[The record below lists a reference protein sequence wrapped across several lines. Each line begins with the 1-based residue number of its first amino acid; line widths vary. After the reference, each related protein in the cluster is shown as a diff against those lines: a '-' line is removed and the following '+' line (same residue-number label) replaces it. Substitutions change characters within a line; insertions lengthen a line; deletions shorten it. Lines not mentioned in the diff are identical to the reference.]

1 VLCYAAMNKRIH
13 FPLTTAQQ
21 RRLLFET
28 WEATGDVE
36 LACRTA
42 HVGRRTFYT
51 WKPRFLAGGYG
62 ALDHF
67 PSRAPKRTRRTPE
80 PIAQRVI
87 VLRQQHGEWGKQRLA
102 DELAKANGWAP
113 LLSPNTIKRILRDA
127 GLWKTTQVPRKKG
140 A

>member
-1 VLCYAAMNKRIH
+1 MNKRIH

-28 WEATGDVE
+28 WQATGDVE
-36 LACRTA
+36 AACRTA

-51 WKPRFLAGGYG
+51 WKPRFLAGGFA

-67 PSRAPKRTRRTPE
+67 PSRAPKHTRRTPE
-80 PIAQRVI
+80 PVAAQVIA
-87 VLRQQHGEWGKQRLA
+87 LRQLHPDWGKQRLA
-102 DELAKANGWAP
+102 DELAKTNGWAP
-113 LLSPNTIKRILRDA
+113 LVSPNTIKRILRDA
-127 GLWKTTQVPRKKG
+127 SLWDRSGATAKKG

>member
-1 VLCYAAMNKRIH
+1 MNKRIH

-28 WEATGDVE
+28 WQATGDVD

-67 PSRAPKRTRRTPE
+67 PSRAPKHTRRTPE
-80 PIAQRVI
+80 PIAAQVI
-87 VLRQQHGEWGKQRLA
+87 ALRQLHPDWGKQRLA
-102 DELAKANGWAP
+102 DELAKSNHWVP
-113 LLSPNTIKRILRDA
+113 LVSPNTIKRILRDA
-127 GLWKTTQVPRKKG
+127 GLWDSSEVPAKKG
-140 A
+140 L

>member
-1 VLCYAAMNKRIH
+1 MNKRIH

-36 LACRTA
+36 QACRTA

-51 WKPRFLAGGYG
+51 WKPRFLKGGYG
-62 ALDHF
+62 ALEHF
-67 PSRAPKRTRRTPE
+67 PSRAPKRTRRTPDT
-80 PIAQRVI
+80 IAEQVI
-87 VLRQQHGEWGKQRLA
+87 ALRLQHPDWGKLRLA
-102 DELAKANGWAP
+102 NHLAKANNWVP

-127 GLWKTTQVPRKKG
+127 GLWDTAQRPAKKG